1 MESPSHATIEATRHL
16 HVLREAIKGLNPN
29 DEMLARNAL
38 IDARMVSQLDALQI
52 ERACSTLREVFKKL
66 DKREHPTGPI
76 AGRDNPQFTSRLRT
90 GLTSAYRVV

>member
-38 IDARMVSQLDALQI
+38 IDARMVSQSEALQI
-52 ERACSTLREVFKKL
+52 GRACSALRAVFKKL
-66 DKREHPTGPI
+66 DQREKAADPI
-76 AGRDNPQFTSRLRT
+76 IGR
-90 GLTSAYRVV
+90 